1 MLKIPSHFQ
10 EFLSQPRRICLINH
24 FNPDGDAVGST
35 FGLGSALQKMGH
47 EVSIVMPN
55 AFPDFLKFLRTNV
68 PVLIYTDQREEADR
82 RLGASEVIGTLDF
95 NQPDRCGAELG
106 KWLTARDRPIFM
118 IDHHQQPGSFADPM
132 FSFPDVA
139 STCELV
145 FEWLDALN
153 ALENIDVDAAQA
165 LYTGMVT
172 DTGSFRFPSVRPKTL
187 EIAAELM
194 RMGARPHQIH
204 EQIYDSN
211 RESRL
216 RLLGHCLNGM
226 QLRSDL
232 RAVFMH
238 LDATTLGSCGF
249 SKGDTEGFVNQGL
262 SIEGI
267 DLSLFAMERED
278 GWKISLRSRGDLDVS
293 ALAREHFN
301 GGGHINAAGGE
312 SEGPAEVIREKL
324 WNILSR

>member
-1 MLKIPSHFQ
+1 M
-10 EFLSQPRRICLINH
+10 
-24 FNPDGDAVGST
+24 
-35 FGLGSALQKMGH
+35 
-47 EVSIVMPN
+47 
-55 AFPDFLKFLRTNV
+55 
-68 PVLIYTDQREEADR
+68 LIYTDQREEADR

-118 IDHHQQPGSFADPM
+118 IDHHQQPGSYADPM

-194 RMGARPHQIH
+194 RKGARPHQIH

-312 SEGPAEVIREKL
+312 SEGPAEAIREKL